1 MSLWKKTLI
10 VIAVSTL
17 LLGVTLYGMQRLLIT
32 RSFASLEQRYA
43 RSDLNRAV
51 SALQAEGDRLDALAQ
66 GWASSDEIYRFA
78 SDRNDE
84 YRRTHLAPATL
95 AQLELNLV
103 LIVDAANQIV
113 FAQATDLQTGKA
125 LLIPEFS
132 QEALLAGRPLLQFDA
147 ATSQR
152 AGILLLSAGPLWV
165 AARPIV
171 TRAGEGPARGTL
183 VLGRLIDAALQ
194 QRLAKA
200 LQRPLAVRRVD
211 DPALPADMRRAL
223 AALSTTT
230 PSVIQPQD
238 QAVVAGYALLSDI
251 QGQPALIVKTE
262 LPRDIYLF
270 GQASFGYLV
279 AAIVLVG
286 IQFWAVAVL
295 LLERTVLRRVTEL
308 GRQVSRLGEGGD
320 LAVRLALQGQDEV
333 GKLAGQINGMLTALQ
348 EAKESI
354 RWRERYLEGLAR
366 AAQELVS
373 STADVPY
380 DTFLRHLGEATR
392 ASRVAVFLNQH
403 GLAGE
408 LVASMRAEWR
418 APGVTPLIDDPRLQ
432 NLSYVEAGL
441 ERRMKS
447 LMRGEPLVG
456 AADEFRPSDRALL
469 EPLGIVSLLAL
480 PILADGAFVGVI
492 SFDQRDVMRQ
502 WEPAEVDLLR
512 SAAAALAQAL
522 KRRRNEKVQN
532 ATYRVSEA
540 AHAVP
545 NLQELFRSIHAIVG
559 ELMQAQCFLV
569 ALVNPAT
576 QVLEFP
582 YVVEGT
588 KPLPEPPRL
597 TRSLSEYV
605 WHSGEPLL
613 VPLHVFAKLRGEEG
627 AADAGAPSG
636 DWLGVPLRLYP
647 EAGPSGVLA
656 VHSQSAGARLGA
668 EEQDILTFV
677 SGQVAMA
684 VERQRAA
691 EEKARLQAQ
700 LRQSQRIEAI
710 GQLAGGVAHEF
721 GNALTTIL
729 GTAELSLV
737 RLTASEPGSPLREG
751 LLTIKQ
757 TALRV
762 TGLLQQLHAFGGHQ
776 PLRPAVLNLSEFV
789 DGLREALTEA
799 VGDKVEVQ
807 TELTP
812 APGPVL
818 ADPQALRQS
827 LLSLA
832 RYARDAM
839 PQGGRLR
846 IETAQVTVDEAHCRA
861 HPDARVGEYVRLTL
875 ADNGV
880 GMERVTL
887 EHLFEPYSPSL
898 DLVEGSG
905 LHLAAVYGTITQHE
919 GWIEVQSAPQQGSRF
934 DLYLPVRDVTYGP
947 PEEQPPARAPGQGGT
962 LLLAEDEEMVREVTR
977 RSLELLGYTVH
988 AVANG
993 EEALLMFADD
1003 PQRFDLLVL
1012 DAVMPKMSGHDA
1024 YEAMHLLRPDAPVL
1038 FITAYGAQL
1047 QELGF
1052 AQRVGF
1058 RVLSKPFTLDE
1069 LEQTVRS
1076 ALDEARRA

>member
-1 MSLWKKTLI
+1 M

-17 LLGVTLYGMQRLLIT
+17 LLGATLYGIQRLLIT

-51 SALQAEGDRLDALAQ
+51 STLQAEGDRLDALAQ
-66 GWASSDEIYRFA
+66 AWASSDDMYRFA
-78 SDRNDE
+78 SERNDE
-84 YRRTHLAPATL
+84 YLRTHLATATL

-103 LIVDAANQIV
+103 LVVDAANQIV
-113 FAQATDLQTGKA
+113 FAQAADLQTGKA
-125 LLIPEFS
+125 LLVPEFS
-132 QEALLAGRPLLQFDA
+132 QEALLAGHPLLQFA
-147 ATSQR
+147 PAGQR
-152 AGILLLSAGPLWV
+152 SGILLLSAGPMWV
-165 AARPIV
+165 VARPIV
-171 TRAGEGPARGTL
+171 TGAGEGPARGAL

-200 LQRPLAVRRVD
+200 LQRPLVVRRVD

-223 AALSTTT
+223 AALSATT
-230 PSVIQPQD
+230 PNLIQPQD

-270 GQASFGYLV
+270 GQASFGYMV

-286 IQFWAVAVL
+286 VQFWAVAVL
-295 LLERTVLRRVTEL
+295 LLERTVLRRVKEL
-308 GRQVSRLGEGGD
+308 GRQVGRLGEGGD
-320 LAVRLALQGQDEV
+320 LSLRLALQGQDEV
-333 GKLAGQINGMLTALQ
+333 GTLAGQINGMLTALQ

-380 DTFLRHLGEATR
+380 DVFLRHLGEATR
-392 ASRVAVFLNQH
+392 ASHVAVFLNKH

-408 LVASMRAEWR
+408 LVASMRAEWC
-418 APGVTPLIDDPRLQ
+418 APGVTPLIGDPRLQ
-432 NLSYVEAGL
+432 NLSYVGAGL

-447 LMRGEPLVG
+447 LMRGEPVAG
-456 AADEFRPSDRALL
+456 VSDEFRPADRALL

-492 SFDQRDVMRQ
+492 SFDQRDALRQ

-522 KRRRNEKVQN
+522 TRKRNEKVQS

-540 AHAVP
+540 AHAAP
-545 NLQELFRSIHAIVG
+545 NLQELFRSIHSIVG
-559 ELMQAQCFLV
+559 ELMPAQCFSI

-576 QVLEFP
+576 QALEFP

-588 KPLPEPPRL
+588 EVLSEPHRL
-597 TRSLSEYV
+597 TKALTEYV
-605 WHSGEPLL
+605 LQSGETLL
-613 VPLHVFAKLRGEEG
+613 VPLHVFEKLRGG
-627 AADAGAPSG
+627 GDTSAAEAPSV
-636 DWLGVPLRLYP
+636 DWLGVPLKLGLDGR
-647 EAGPSGVLA
+647 PSGVLA
-656 VHSQSAGARLGA
+656 VHSQSAGMRLGA

-677 SGQVAMA
+677 SAQVAMA
-684 VERQRAA
+684 VERQLAA
-691 EEKARLQAQ
+691 EETARLQVQ

-729 GTAELSLV
+729 GNAELSLV
-737 RLTASEPGSPLREG
+737 RLAAAEPGSPLREG
-751 LLTIKQ
+751 LLAIKES
-757 TALRV
+757 ALRV
-762 TGLLQQLHAFGGHQ
+762 SGLLQQLHAFGGHQ
-776 PLRPAVLNLSEFV
+776 PLRPAVLNLSEYV
-789 DGLREALTEA
+789 DGMRVELQEA
-799 VGDKVEVQ
+799 VGDKVELQ

-818 ADPQALRQS
+818 ADPQSLRQS

-832 RYARDAM
+832 HYACDAM
-839 PQGGRLR
+839 PQGGTLR
-846 IETAQVTVDEAHCRA
+846 IETAQVTVDDAHCRA
-861 HPDARVGEYVRLTL
+861 HPNARVGEYVRLTL

-880 GMERVTL
+880 GMEHVTL
-887 EHLFEPYSPSL
+887 EHLFEPYSPGL
-898 DLVEGSG
+898 GLAEGSG
-905 LHLAAVYGTITQHE
+905 MHLAAVYGTITQHE
-919 GWIEVQSAPQQGSRF
+919 GWIEVQSEPEHGSRF
-934 DLYLPVRDVTYGP
+934 DLYLPLRDVAYGP
-947 PEEQPPARAPGQGGT
+947 TEQAPPARAPGQGGT
-962 LLLAEDEEMVREVTR
+962 LLLAEDEEAVREVTR

-988 AVANG
+988 AAANG
-993 EEALLMFADD
+993 EEALVMFADD

-1012 DAVMPKMSGHDA
+1012 DAVMPRMSGPQA
-1024 YEAMHLLRPDAPVL
+1024 YEAMHALRPEVPVL
-1038 FITAYGAQL
+1038 FITAYGAQM
-1047 QELGF
+1047 QSLGF

-1058 RVLSKPFTLDE
+1058 RVMSKPFTLDE

-1076 ALDEARRA
+1076 ALDEARRG